1 MKNSRLQD
9 TEMIEE
15 FEKDRFMNH
24 IENDNESFWEKS
36 KRQNNEYK
44 NDMQKKTKKRSSLR
58 PRIVFI
64 SQKCQFLTES
74 EIILALNSHKMI
86 EKWAYIKHDKDLDE
100 DGTKDA
106 HWHII
111 LQFKDQVF
119 LCNVA
124 DWFNVQDNMVVVPKG
139 RNAFIQCAQYL
150 THETQKEQN
159 AGKYKYDDS
168 EVKSNFK
175 FREEIDNY
183 IAKNILKDDDKQKA
197 LLRKNVLLNG
207 LKLSQISHDD
217 YALDW
222 QQLQKCRAEYIR
234 SIAQLPSYRMNFYI
248 TGGSGTG
255 KSLSSRALA
264 KTLIDPENML
274 KDEEVFFTVGQG
286 ASMFAGY
293 DGQPVIIWDDL
304 RAMDLLKQFNNNPG
318 AVFNLFDVIPSAA
331 NQNIKFGS
339 VKLINTINIVNS
351 VQKFD
356 EFVDQICFK
365 NAKSEMAEPDK
376 QMYRRFPFFVELS
389 TNQKYDFFV
398 NKQFFNEDEPNYK
411 AYLQH
416 KNLGIG
422 LLKIDKAYKK
432 DPKIKQQ
439 LTNKHFEKVGEEHK
453 KAVKKYDVVGD
464 DDVLILQQQ
473 LSLELEEIDK
483 NLIEVVDYEIADKE
497 DDFDNK
503 LSQNYGQ
510 NGYPIKRSF

>member
-1 MKNSRLQD
+1 
-9 TEMIEE
+9 
-15 FEKDRFMNH
+15 
-24 IENDNESFWEKS
+24 
-36 KRQNNEYK
+36 
-44 NDMQKKTKKRSSLR
+44 
-58 PRIVFI
+58 
-64 SQKCQFLTES
+64 
-74 EIILALNSHKMI
+74 
-86 EKWAYIKHDKDLDE
+86 
-100 DGTKDA
+100 
-106 HWHII
+106 
-111 LQFKDQVF
+111 
-119 LCNVA
+119 
-124 DWFNVQDNMVVVPKG
+124 
-139 RNAFIQCAQYL
+139 
-150 THETQKEQN
+150 
-159 AGKYKYDDS
+159 
-168 EVKSNFK
+168 
-175 FREEIDNY
+175 
-183 IAKNILKDDDKQKA
+183 
-197 LLRKNVLLNG
+197 LLNG

-234 SIAQLPSYRMNFYI
+234 SIAQLPPYRMNFYI

-389 TNQKYDFFV
+389 ANQKYDFFV

-432 DPKIKQQ
+432 EPKIKQQ
-439 LTNKHFEKVGEEHK
+439 LTNKHFEKVDEEHK
-453 KAVKKYDVVGD
+453 KAVKKFDDVAI

-473 LSLELEEIDK
+473 LNLELDEIDK
-483 NLIEVVDYEIADKE
+483 NVIEVVDYEIAEK
-497 DDFDNK
+497 DDDSDNK
-503 LSQNYGQ
+503 LPQNYGQ
-510 NGYPIKRSF
+510 SGYPKRNAF